1 MVSDEEF
8 VSYFL
13 RRGILQPSI
22 DRVRHKFPRWR
33 TRLATM
39 GVHDLDPLVPNKVM
53 NLVINQESPVSDRET
68 KHRLR
73 NESGIRPPKP

>member
-8 VSYFL
+8 VAYFL

-22 DRVRHKFPRWR
+22 DRVRPKFSRWR

-39 GVHDLDPLVPNKVM
+39 GVGSLDPRVANKAM
-53 NLVINQESPVSDRET
+53 NLIINQESPVSDSATE
-68 KHRLR
+68 HRLR